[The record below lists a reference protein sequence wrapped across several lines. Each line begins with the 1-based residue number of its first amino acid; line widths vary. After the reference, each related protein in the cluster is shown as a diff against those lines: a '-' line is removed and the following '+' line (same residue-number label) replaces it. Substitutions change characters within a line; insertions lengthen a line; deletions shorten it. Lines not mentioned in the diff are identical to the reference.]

1 MHKMVRESMSKKT
14 SVSIGKGVKNWPFA
28 AKFALAP
35 ILALIGIVVMVSF
48 AVNAL
53 SGSNAAMI
61 RIVDDGLATSIE
73 VGTLGQEF
81 KSAEGR
87 LYRFMTATAAGDSTA
102 DVSEMDMAANEIGMV
117 QDRLAALAETSVG
130 QSMAEQ
136 LAAVSGDLQSYRD
149 AIGVVATMLEIDFA
163 SSASLLAPFG
173 ELGERVSQTIV
184 DLVATAE
191 KAAVEDASAA
201 QENASA
207 TLRNIVI
214 IAVVGTLLLTVASG
228 IVGFDTVR
236 GTRTIADATSRVAA
250 GDTSLDIA
258 SLERGDELG
267 AIAQALATFR
277 AAQEET
283 ARLRAEQDAARVR
296 EAEQA
301 QERQALEARREA
313 EERARDQE
321 RQEKAAE
328 ERRALAAHFDQTVSN
343 LMRGLEASAQQ
354 VAESA
359 QGMKTRAGENAT
371 WSQELTEASRSVLD
385 NIQVISSATEQM
397 LASIDEISG
406 QVQHSSRNVADAV
419 SATVEASDT
428 VQTLE
433 TSVRQ
438 IGEIVTLINDIAD
451 QTNLLALNATIEAAR
466 AGDAGK
472 GFAVVASEVKSLAAQ
487 TAKATNDIGDRIGQ
501 VQSLTGSVVSRM
513 AATKD
518 MIGKAEESATAIAS
532 AVEEQAAATQEIVRT
547 VELTSQETDLF
558 AERVERMNAGAE
570 ENGEASQSLLDVITS
585 LGDGFQTLGSAADDF
600 VRQIRA

>member
-1 MHKMVRESMSKKT
+1 M
-14 SVSIGKGVKNWPFA
+14 
-28 AKFALAP
+28 
-35 ILALIGIVVMVSF
+35 
-48 AVNAL
+48 
-53 SGSNAAMI
+53 
-61 RIVDDGLATSIE
+61 
-73 VGTLGQEF
+73 
-81 KSAEGR
+81 
-87 LYRFMTATAAGDSTA
+87 
-102 DVSEMDMAANEIGMV
+102 
-117 QDRLAALAETSVG
+117 
-130 QSMAEQ
+130 
-136 LAAVSGDLQSYRD
+136 
-149 AIGVVATMLEIDFA
+149 
-163 SSASLLAPFG
+163 
-173 ELGERVSQTIV
+173 GERVSQTIV

-406 QVQHSSRNVADAV
+406 QVQHSSHNVADAV

-570 ENGEASQSLLDVITS
+570 ENGEASQSLLDVITG